1 LIAAKIFY
9 IGVRKVEKQQKIYIV
24 NVSYQWLGNFKK
36 KCVTYNT
43 KFWGREKKIAK
54 NVLK

>member
-9 IGVRKVEKQQKIYIV
+9 IRVRKVEKEQKIYIV
-24 NVSYQWLGNFKK
+24 NVSYQWLGNLK